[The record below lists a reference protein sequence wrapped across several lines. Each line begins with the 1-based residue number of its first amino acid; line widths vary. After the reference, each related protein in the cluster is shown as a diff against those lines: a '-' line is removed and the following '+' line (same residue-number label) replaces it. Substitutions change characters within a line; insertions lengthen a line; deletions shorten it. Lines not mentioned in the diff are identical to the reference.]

1 MIRYKRLKVAS
12 LTICAIVILSIGSMW
27 IVPEGDRA
35 TIVVTA
41 IGSLAGVATVFAG
54 SDAYRKSEM
63 PTNERDELP

>member
-1 MIRYKRLKVAS
+1 
-12 LTICAIVILSIGSMW
+12 MW